1 MMAAKRN
8 ANALTFK
15 ATMAQI
21 SVPATSAN
29 IGPGFDCFGLALEL
43 RDRYAAQVLD
53 DETFDVDVT
62 GEGANEVKKDA
73 KNLVIKSMLRGFEHM
88 GGKPRGIA
96 LRALN
101 VIPHGRGLGSSASAI
116 VGGLALARSL
126 VLTGEQYMS
135 DDDLI
140 TLATELEGHPDNVA
154 AAYYGGATIAWVE
167 AKINNDGSNT
177 NIGKAVGLKVDDRI
191 KALLLVPDN
200 QLATA
205 KARKLLPES
214 ISHQDAVLNSSR
226 TALLVHALA
235 ERPDLLF
242 RATEDLLHQSYRAQA
257 MPKTIALVDKL
268 RGAGLAAV
276 VSGAGPSVMV
286 LYAGSEDEID
296 QLQSIAPGFTARKLA
311 IAKAGVQ

>member
-1 MMAAKRN
+1 MATKRGSSG
-8 ANALTFK
+8 LTFK

-21 SVPATSAN
+21 SVPASSAN
-29 IGPGFDCFGLALEL
+29 IGPGFDCFGIALEL

-53 DETFDVDVT
+53 EPIFDVDVS
-62 GEGANEVKKDA
+62 GESANEVKKDA
-73 KNLVIKSMLRGFEHM
+73 KNLVIKAMMHGFEHM
-88 GGKPRGIA
+88 GSKPRGIA

-101 VIPHGRGLGSSASAI
+101 AIPHGRGLGSSASAI

-154 AAYYGGATIAWVE
+154 SAFYGGATIAWVE
-167 AKINNDGSNT
+167 NSIDQSGNT
-177 NIGKAVGLKVDDRI
+177 KSVGRAVSLKVDDRI

-200 QLATA
+200 QLSTA
-205 KARKLLPES
+205 KARKLLPET

-242 RATEDLLHQSYRAQA
+242 TATQDLLHQSYRASA
-257 MPKTIALVDKL
+257 MPKTISLVEKL

-286 LYAGSEDEID
+286 LYSNSEDEID
-296 QLQSIAPGFTARKLA
+296 QVASLAPGFTAMKLA
-311 IAKAGVQ
+311 VAKTGVQ

>member
-1 MMAAKRN
+1 MAAKRN
-8 ANALTFK
+8 ASGLTFK
-15 ATMAQI
+15 ATMAQV
-21 SVPATSAN
+21 SVPASSAN
-29 IGPGFDCFGLALEL
+29 IGPGFDSFAIALEM
-43 RDRYAAQVLD
+43 RDRYAAQILD
-53 DETFDVDVT
+53 DESFDVDVT
-62 GEGANEVKKDA
+62 GEGADQVKKDA
-73 KNLVIKSMLRGFEHM
+73 KNLIIKSMMRGFEHM

-126 VLTGEQYMS
+126 VLTGEHYMS
-135 DDDLI
+135 DEDLI

-154 AAYYGGATIAWVE
+154 AAFYGGATIAWLE
-167 AKINNDGSNT
+167 SKINSEGESS
-177 NIGKAVGLKVDDRI
+177 NIGRAVSLKVDDRI
-191 KALLLVPDN
+191 KALLLVPEN
-200 QLATA
+200 QLSTA

-242 RATEDLLHQSYRAQA
+242 TATEDLLHQKYREEA
-257 MPKTIALVDKL
+257 MPKSIALVEKL

-286 LYAGSEDEID
+286 LYSGAEDEID
-296 QLQSIAPGFTARKLA
+296 QIQSVSPGFTAMKLA
-311 IAKAGVQ
+311 IAKTGVQ

>member
-1 MMAAKRN
+1 MAAKRN
-8 ANALTFK
+8 ASGLTFK
-15 ATMAQI
+15 ATMAQV
-21 SVPATSAN
+21 SVPASSAN
-29 IGPGFDCFGLALEL
+29 IGPGFDSFAIALEM
-43 RDRYAAQVLD
+43 RDRYAAQILD
-53 DETFDVDVT
+53 DESFDVDVT
-62 GEGANEVKKDA
+62 GEGADQVKKDA
-73 KNLVIKSMLRGFEHM
+73 KNLIIKSMMRGFEHM

-135 DDDLI
+135 DEDLI

-154 AAYYGGATIAWVE
+154 AAFFGGATIAWLE
-167 AKINNDGSNT
+167 SKINSEGVSS
-177 NIGKAVGLKVDDRI
+177 NIGRAVSLKVDDRI
-191 KALLLVPDN
+191 KALLLVPEN
-200 QLATA
+200 QLSTA

-242 RATEDLLHQSYRAQA
+242 TATEDLLHQKYREEA
-257 MPKTIALVDKL
+257 MPKSIALVEKL

-286 LYAGSEDEID
+286 LYSGAEDEID
-296 QLQSIAPGFTARKLA
+296 QIQSVSPGFTAMKLA
-311 IAKAGVQ
+311 IAKTGVQ

>member
-1 MMAAKRN
+1 
-8 ANALTFK
+8 
-15 ATMAQI
+15 MAQI

-62 GEGANEVKKDA
+62 GEGADEVKKDS

-135 DDDLI
+135 DEDLI

-154 AAYYGGATIAWVE
+154 AAFYGGATIAWLE
-167 AKINNDGSNT
+167 SKINHDGSNA
-177 NIGKAVGLKVDDRI
+177 NIGKAVSLKVDDRI

-242 RATEDLLHQSYRAQA
+242 TANKDLLHQSYRAQA

-286 LYAGSEDEID
+286 LYSGGEDEID
-296 QLQSIAPGFTARKLA
+296 QLQSIAPGFNAMKLS

>member
-1 MMAAKRN
+1 MASKRSN
-8 ANALTFK
+8 SGLTFK
-15 ATMAQI
+15 ATLAQI
-21 SVPATSAN
+21 SVPASSAN
-29 IGPGFDCFGLALEL
+29 IGPGFDCFGIALEL

-62 GEGANEVKKDA
+62 GEGADEVKKDA

-88 GGKPRGIA
+88 GSKPRGIA

-116 VGGLALARSL
+116 VGGLTLARSL

-135 DDDLI
+135 DEDLI

-154 AAYYGGATIAWVE
+154 AAFYGGATLAWSESKTSSVGDT
-167 AKINNDGSNT
+167 K
-177 NIGKAVGLKVDDRI
+177 NIGRAVSLRVDDRI
-191 KALLLVPDN
+191 KALLLVPNN

-205 KARKLLPES
+205 KARKLLPE
-214 ISHQDAVLNSSR
+214 IIPHQDAVLNSSR

-242 RATEDLLHQSYRAQA
+242 IATEDLLHQKYRAQA
-257 MPKTIALVDKL
+257 MPKTIALVEKL

-286 LYAGSEDEID
+286 LYSGAEDEID
-296 QLQSIAPGFTARKLA
+296 QLESVAPGFTAMKLA
-311 IAKAGVQ
+311 IAKTGAQ

>member
-1 MMAAKRN
+1 MAAKRN
-8 ANALTFK
+8 ASGLTFK
-15 ATMAQI
+15 ATMAQV
-21 SVPATSAN
+21 SVPASSAN
-29 IGPGFDCFGLALEL
+29 IGPGFDSFAIALEM
-43 RDRYAAQVLD
+43 RDRYAAQILD
-53 DETFDVDVT
+53 DESFDVDVT
-62 GEGANEVKKDA
+62 GKGADQVKKDA
-73 KNLVIKSMLRGFEHM
+73 KNLIIKSMMRGFEHM

-135 DDDLI
+135 DEDLI

-154 AAYYGGATIAWVE
+154 AAFYGGATIAWLE
-167 AKINNDGSNT
+167 SKINSEGVSS
-177 NIGKAVGLKVDDRI
+177 NIGRAVSLKVDDRI
-191 KALLLVPDN
+191 KALLLVPEN
-200 QLATA
+200 QLSTA

-242 RATEDLLHQSYRAQA
+242 TATEDLLHQKYREEA
-257 MPKTIALVDKL
+257 MPKSIALVEKL

-286 LYAGSEDEID
+286 LYSGAEDEID
-296 QLQSIAPGFTARKLA
+296 QIQSVSPGFTAMKLA
-311 IAKAGVQ
+311 IAKTGVQ

>member
-1 MMAAKRN
+1 MASKRSN
-8 ANALTFK
+8 SGLTFK
-15 ATMAQI
+15 ATLEQI
-21 SVPATSAN
+21 SVPASSAN
-29 IGPGFDCFGLALEL
+29 IGPGFDCFGIALEL

-62 GEGANEVKKDA
+62 GEGADEVKKDA

-88 GGKPRGIA
+88 GAKPRGIA

-135 DDDLI
+135 DEELI

-154 AAYYGGATIAWVE
+154 AAFYGGATLAWSESKTSSVGDT
-167 AKINNDGSNT
+167 K
-177 NIGKAVGLKVDDRI
+177 NIGRAVSLRVDDRI
-191 KALLLVPDN
+191 KALLLVPNN

-205 KARKLLPES
+205 KARKLLPE
-214 ISHQDAVLNSSR
+214 IIPHQDAVLNSSR

-242 RATEDLLHQSYRAQA
+242 IATEDLLHQKYRAQA
-257 MPKTIALVDKL
+257 MPKTIALVEKL

-286 LYAGSEDEID
+286 LYSGAEDEID
-296 QLQSIAPGFTARKLA
+296 QLESVSPGFTAMKLA
-311 IAKAGVQ
+311 IAKIGAQ

>member
-1 MMAAKRN
+1 MMH
-8 ANALTFK
+8 
-15 ATMAQI
+15 
-21 SVPATSAN
+21 
-29 IGPGFDCFGLALEL
+29 
-43 RDRYAAQVLD
+43 
-53 DETFDVDVT
+53 
-62 GEGANEVKKDA
+62 
-73 KNLVIKSMLRGFEHM
+73 GFEHM
-88 GGKPRGIA
+88 GSKPRGIA

-101 VIPHGRGLGSSASAI
+101 AIPHGRGLGSSASAI

-135 DDDLI
+135 DDELI

-154 AAYYGGATIAWVE
+154 SAFYGGATIAWIE
-167 AKINNDGSNT
+167 NSIDQYGNT
-177 NIGKAVGLKVDDRI
+177 KSVGRAVSLKVDDRI

-200 QLATA
+200 QLSTA
-205 KARKLLPES
+205 KARKLLPET

-242 RATEDLLHQSYRAQA
+242 TATQDLLHQSYRASA
-257 MPKTIALVDKL
+257 MPKTISLVEKL

-286 LYAGSEDEID
+286 LYSNSEDEID
-296 QLQSIAPGFTARKLA
+296 QVASLAPGFTAMKLA
-311 IAKAGVQ
+311 VAKTGVQ

>member
-1 MMAAKRN
+1 MAAKRN
-8 ANALTFK
+8 ASGLTFK
-15 ATMAQI
+15 ATMAQV
-21 SVPATSAN
+21 SVPASSAN
-29 IGPGFDCFGLALEL
+29 IGPGFDSFAIALEM
-43 RDRYAAQVLD
+43 RDRYAAQILD
-53 DETFDVDVT
+53 DESFDVDVT
-62 GEGANEVKKDA
+62 GEGADQVKKDA
-73 KNLVIKSMLRGFEHM
+73 KNLIIKSMMRGFEHM

-135 DDDLI
+135 DEDLI

-154 AAYYGGATIAWVE
+154 AAFYGGATIAWLE
-167 AKINNDGSNT
+167 SKINSEGVSS
-177 NIGKAVGLKVDDRI
+177 NIGRAVSLKVDDRI
-191 KALLLVPDN
+191 KALLLVPEN
-200 QLATA
+200 QLSTA

-242 RATEDLLHQSYRAQA
+242 TATEDLLHQKYREEA
-257 MPKTIALVDKL
+257 MPKSIALVEKL

-286 LYAGSEDEID
+286 LYSGAEDEID
-296 QLQSIAPGFTARKLA
+296 QIQSVSPGFNAMKLA
-311 IAKAGVQ
+311 IAKTGVQ